1 MKTMRKFVVVLLGVL
16 IPTLTAN
23 CSNKKNAEKAEIA
36 KTAEVS
42 ETNESVIKVSMPPFK
57 KFVMVNVEESA
68 LYKETD
74 TTSPTLVSWGESD
87 CESDFCEMVYQ
98 WSDQPGKEGFEL
110 DTDIRVGEG
119 MFYPV
124 LGEEK
129 DFYRVGTLNLWC
141 EIESAYILKNNV
153 KIAETAPIKADELEQ
168 NKELFYDR
176 YRVLRDGKYKGVV
189 LCDALSELS
198 GETLSV
204 GVLVDGV
211 LLTPVVYEI
220 DTYLNT
226 EQQEGIYIREEE
238 GRFTLSF
245 NKSMDAA
252 GEDDYDPRLDLQK
265 LSDKQIAE
273 IVETVIKKKPE
284 LVRCMYLFPSVGTNN
299 FYYNSK

>member
-1 MKTMRKFVVVLLGVL
+1 MKKMRKFVFVLLGVL

-23 CSNKKNAEKAEIA
+23 CSNKKNVEKAVTAE
-36 KTAEVS
+36 TAEVG

-57 KFVMVNVEESA
+57 KFVEVSVEESA

-74 TTSPTLVSWGESD
+74 TKSPTLVSWSESD
-87 CESDFCEMVYQ
+87 CESDFCEMIYQ

-110 DTDIRVGEG
+110 DSDIRVGEG
-119 MFYPV
+119 TFYPV
-124 LGEEK
+124 LDEEK
-129 DFYRVGTLNLWC
+129 DFYKVGTLKRWC
-141 EIESAYILKNNV
+141 EIESAYIPKSEV
-153 KIAETAPIKADELEQ
+153 KMVETAPIKADELEQ

-198 GETLSV
+198 GERLSV

-238 GRFTLSF
+238 GTFNLSF
-245 NKSMDAA
+245 NKSMVAA
-252 GEDDYDPRLDLQK
+252 GEDEYDPRLDLNK

-284 LVRCMYLFPSVGTNN
+284 VVSCMYLFPSLGTDF
-299 FYYNSK
+299 FYYKTK

>member
-23 CSNKKNAEKAEIA
+23 CSNKKNAEKAETA
-36 KTAEVS
+36 ETAEVS

-124 LGEEK
+124 LDEEK
-129 DFYRVGTLNLWC
+129 DFYKVGTLNLWC
-141 EIESAYILKNNV
+141 EIESAYILKKEV
-153 KIAETAPIKADELEQ
+153 KLAETAPIKADELEK

>member
-42 ETNESVIKVSMPPFK
+42 EMNESVIKVSMPPFK

-124 LGEEK
+124 LDEEK
-129 DFYRVGTLNLWC
+129 DFYKVGTLNLWC
-141 EIESAYILKNNV
+141 EIESAYILRKEV
-153 KIAETAPIKADELEQ
+153 KLAETASIKADELEK

-299 FYYNSK
+299 FYYNTK